1 MSDSRDFHLLMQ
13 VFFLGELVGLP
24 TLNSILV
31 KFGIKSNL
39 HQIKYK
45 GLCKHLTISKVRKM
59 YEYVFE
65 HQLIEELKKMSQKD
79 SSCWSKKLVTVVL
92 DDSVFKQWLQSN
104 LEQKG
109 LDEYYGIFFSGQYR
123 STVHG
128 YKVVTLGAVIDG
140 IFYPLYFDF
149 VRKKVEGVETEKS
162 TKVAEKLVKKW
173 GLLVASL
180 KKEVGPPKR
189 VCFT

>member
-1 MSDSRDFHLLMQ
+1 M
-13 VFFLGELVGLP
+13 
-24 TLNSILV
+24 
-31 KFGIKSNL
+31 
-39 HQIKYK
+39 
-45 GLCKHLTISKVRKM
+45 TISKVRKI

-79 SSCWSKKLVTVVL
+79 SSCWSKELVTVVL

-128 YKVVTLGAVIDG
+128 YKIVTLGVVIDG
-140 IFYPLYFDF
+140 IFHPLYFDF
-149 VRKKVEGVETEKS
+149 VLKKAEDKLVEKP
-162 TKVAEKLVKKW
+162 TKVAEKLVKK
-173 GLLVASL
+173 
-180 KKEVGPPKR
+180 
-189 VCFT
+189 